1 MKTESEDTVKILKEK
16 VRQLTSE
23 NSRLHRFIEIDKSLG
38 SERNIYRL
46 LPLIMTKISE
56 FFDAERSTLF
66 MVDWERMRL
75 WTKFAQGLEK
85 EVITIKLKMGLVGL
99 SVITGQTVSLPNAYK
114 DPRFNS
120 DIDELTGFRTESI
133 LIVPVYNRKSE
144 IIGAVEM
151 LNKKTGLFTKED
163 QQESERFVS
172 GFTADGLAEEVDKQK
187 AAELVHEIR
196 QFTDCARGSFFV
208 LNRQNGSL
216 YTIVSEGLKGRE
228 IVLSVNL
235 GIAGLVAITG
245 DPLNIPDVYADK
257 RFDRSTDEK
266 TGYRT
271 RCILCVPIKNHSGE
285 ILGVLEVINKKDG
298 PFSNSDMETLKTLTS
313 TIAIHIE
320 NATLFSEQ
328 NRQFKSILKVMAASI
343 DAKDPLTAGHS
354 ENVTKYSIGIAKEL
368 GFGEAET
375 DVLYIAALL
384 HDYGKIGVNDL
395 ILKKPARLTP
405 SEYDIVKDHVR
416 ITKNILDKMN
426 FSRKYRTVSL
436 VASCHHELMDGSG
449 YPDGISAEDIPFMS
463 KILTVADVFEALT
476 ADRHYRKAFTS
487 DQAFEELE
495 KYAGIKYDAN
505 IIRALKSFWEK
516 SQTSG
521 TVVDDPF
528 NPY

>member
-1 MKTESEDTVKILKEK
+1 
-16 VRQLTSE
+16 
-23 NSRLHRFIEIDKSLG
+23 
-38 SERNIYRL
+38 
-46 LPLIMTKISE
+46 
-56 FFDAERSTLF
+56 
-66 MVDWERMRL
+66 
-75 WTKFAQGLEK
+75 
-85 EVITIKLKMGLVGL
+85 MGLVGL

-114 DPRFNS
+114 DPRFNA
-120 DIDELTGFRTESI
+120 DVDALTGFRTESI
-133 LIVPVYNRKSE
+133 LIVPVHNRQSE
-144 IIGAVEM
+144 IVGAVEL
-151 LNKKTGLFTKED
+151 LNKKTGLFTNED
-163 QQESERFVS
+163 QRKSEQFVS
-172 GFTADGLAEEVDKQK
+172 EFTENGLAERINKKK
-187 AAELVHEIR
+187 AAELIHEIR
-196 QFTDCARGSFFV
+196 RITNCARGSFFV
-208 LNRQNGSL
+208 LNRQSGAL
-216 YTIVSEGLKGRE
+216 HTIVSEGLDGRE
-228 IVLSVNL
+228 IVLSINL

-245 DPLNIPDVYADK
+245 ESLNIPDAYADP

-285 ILGVLEVINKKDG
+285 ILGVLETINKKG
-298 PFSNSDMETLKTLTS
+298 GTFSNSDMETLQTLTAN
-313 TIAIHIE
+313 IAIHIE

-354 ENVTKYSIGIAKEL
+354 ENVTKYSMGIAKEL
-368 GFGEAET
+368 GFGETEI
-375 DVLYIAALL
+375 DVLCIAALL
-384 HDYGKIGVNDL
+384 HDYGKIGVDDM

-405 SEYDIVKDHVR
+405 SEYDVVKNHVR

-476 ADRHYRKAFTS
+476 ADRHYRKALTA

-495 KYAGIKYDAN
+495 KYAGVKYDTN
-505 IIRALKSFWEK
+505 IIRALKSFWKK

-521 TVVDDPF
+521 YSFEDPF
-528 NPY
+528 IPY